1 MNEDKLSDTEMFV
14 SDGFDQLID
23 LESLTKDESKY
34 ETYVKELNDFKR
46 LKKRTIGIKTKE
58 ELTCVGILNYVKTA
72 FDNKLKLDFNITACS
87 DKFVSTILLKQT
99 SLSSIQL
106 SERSDG
112 VVLEQSMFEMVP
124 ESKFYKITHIN
135 LSEKLD
141 ENDVYQT
148 SLEIMLELVS

>member
-1 MNEDKLSDTEMFV
+1 MSEDKSSNTEMFV

-34 ETYVKELNDFKR
+34 ETYVKELNEFKR
-46 LKKRTIGIKTKE
+46 LKKRTISVKTQE
-58 ELTCVGILNYVKTA
+58 ELTCVGILNYIKTA
-72 FDNKLKLDFNITACS
+72 FDAKLKLDFNITACS
-87 DKFVSTILLKQT
+87 DKFVSTVLLQQT
-99 SLSSIQL
+99 LLCSIQL

-112 VVLEQSMFEMVP
+112 VGLEQSMFDMVP
-124 ESKFYKITHIN
+124 ASKFYKITHVN